1 MDAASLAAVSI
12 VARWCALCSPGT
24 PSAHTKRQGWY
35 VDIWSREREQ
45 DRLQIVPNVCIVYRD
60 GVSESQLDAVGGHS
74 PVLPERLFQRAAGWS
89 PLKCDAVA
97 IAVQVRQSEVVK
109 IENALRFEAERLKK
123 TMPTLLFAMVNKSSG
138 ERLIL
143 QKNGIK

>member
-74 PVLPERLFQRAAGWS
+74 PVLPERLFNWLRVGHHSNVMLS
-89 PLKCDAVA
+89 PLLCRCA
-97 IAVQVRQSEVVK
+97 SVK
-109 IENALRFEAERLKK
+109 SRKLRR
-123 TMPTLLFAMVNKSSG
+123 
-138 ERLIL
+138 R
-143 QKNGIK
+143 

>member
-1 MDAASLAAVSI
+1 MVLGEQV
-12 VARWCALCSPGT
+12 
-24 PSAHTKRQGWY
+24 
-35 VDIWSREREQ
+35 ER
-45 DRLQIVPNVCIVYRD
+45 LIVPDVCIVYRD
-60 GVSESQLDAVGGHS
+60 GVSESQMDAVGGHS
-74 PVLPERLFQRAAGWS
+74 PVLPERLFQRAVGWP
-89 PLKCDAVA
+89 PLKYDAVA